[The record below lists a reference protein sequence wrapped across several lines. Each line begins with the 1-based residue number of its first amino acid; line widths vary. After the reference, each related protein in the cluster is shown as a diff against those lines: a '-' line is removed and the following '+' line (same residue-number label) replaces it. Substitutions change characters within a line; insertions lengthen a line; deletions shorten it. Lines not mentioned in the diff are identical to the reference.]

1 MLIRLS
7 EINDEPFQWA
17 KTRTIDA
24 SLLESDQLVGLG
36 PISWTGEV
44 SRTSTG
50 FLLRGRLEYEQQ
62 LACPRCLKPTPMS
75 VVSDVELLVEAR
87 SNEPTI
93 GEIELEEEDL
103 DVLYVE
109 GEELDTEPIL
119 VEQLQLNIPMRRL
132 CREDCR
138 GLCPACGVDLNEET
152 CQCERTETD
161 PRWAALEKLRG
172 E

>member
-1 MLIRLS
+1 MLIEFA
-7 EINDEPFQWA
+7 EINDEPFRWA
-17 KTRTIDA
+17 KTKTIDA
-24 SLLESDQLVGLG
+24 SLLEAEQLVELG

-44 SRTSTG
+44 SKTSTG
-50 FLLRGRLEYEQQ
+50 FLLSGRLEYEQQ
-62 LACPRCLKPTPMS
+62 LACPRCLKPTSMS
-75 VVSDVELLVEAR
+75 VSSDVELLIEAR

-119 VEQLQLNIPMRRL
+119 IEQLQLNIPMRRL

-152 CQCERTETD
+152 CECERNETD